1 MARRA
6 AQRRNPWSARANL
19 NLASNPSGGYR
30 AFLALSGIAAAALL
44 VAAVQL
50 VVQFAGSSGP
60 PEALLSQERQLAE
73 LQRSLARQGAEA
85 GAKIDA
91 AGTAEILDRTV
102 FLNDLLIRKGISW
115 TRTFLDLEQVLPP
128 EVRVLTIQ
136 PEVAYHDRIRLD
148 MTVSAKQPA
157 DFIGFLKT
165 LEESDLF
172 GSPALRG
179 SAPPTESDPTFHYE
193 LAVEYGQQL

>member
-1 MARRA
+1 MARSGA
-6 AQRRNPWSARANL
+6 PGRNPRSARGNL

-30 AFLALSGIAAAALL
+30 AFLALSCVAAAALL
-44 VAAVQL
+44 VTAVQL

-60 PEALLSQERQLAE
+60 PEALLSQEREMAE
-73 LQRSLARQGAEA
+73 LQLNLARQGSEA
-85 GAKIDA
+85 DAKIDA
-91 AGTAEILDRTV
+91 ARTAEILDRTV

-136 PEVAYHDRIRLD
+136 PEVAYHDRILLD
-148 MTVSAKQPA
+148 MTVSAKRPA

-165 LEESDLF
+165 LEESGLF
-172 GSPALRG
+172 GSPVLRG

>member
-1 MARRA
+1 MARSGA
-6 AQRRNPWSARANL
+6 SRRNPRSARANL

-30 AFLALSGIAAAALL
+30 AFLALSCIVAAALL
-44 VAAVQL
+44 VTAVQL

-60 PEALLSQERQLAE
+60 PEALLSQEREMAE
-73 LQRSLARQGAEA
+73 LQRSLARQGSEA
-85 GAKIDA
+85 DAKIDA
-91 AGTAEILDRTV
+91 ARTAEILDRTV

-136 PEVAYHDRIRLD
+136 PEVAYHDRILLD
-148 MTVSAKQPA
+148 MTVSAKRPA

-165 LEESDLF
+165 LEESGLF

>member
-1 MARRA
+1 MARLSARG
-6 AQRRNPWSARANL
+6 RSPWSAKANL

-30 AFLALSGIAAAALL
+30 AFLALSGVAAAALL

-60 PEALLSQERQLAE
+60 PEALLSQERQMAE
-73 LQRSLARQGAEA
+73 LQRSLGRQGAEA
-85 GAKIDA
+85 GAKIGA
-91 AGTAEILDRTV
+91 ADTAEILDRTV

-136 PEVAYHDRIRLD
+136 PEVAYHDRILLD

-165 LEESDLF
+165 LEESGLF

>member
-1 MARRA
+1 MARLS
-6 AQRRNPWSARANL
+6 AQRRNPWSAKANL

-30 AFLALSGIAAAALL
+30 AFLALSCIAAAALL

-60 PEALLSQERQLAE
+60 PEALLSQERQMAE

-91 AGTAEILDRTV
+91 AHTAEILDRTV

-136 PEVAYHDRIRLD
+136 PEVAYHDRILLD

-165 LEESDLF
+165 LEESSLF

>member
-1 MARRA
+1 MARGGS
-6 AQRRNPWSARANL
+6 QRRNPRPATANL
-19 NLASNPSGGYR
+19 NLASNPAGGYR
-30 AFLALSGIAAAALL
+30 AFLALSCVAAVALL
-44 VAAVQL
+44 VTAVQL
-50 VVQFAGSSGP
+50 VVQLAGSSGP
-60 PEALLSQERQLAE
+60 PEALLGQERQMAD

-85 GAKIDA
+85 TAMIEA
-91 AGTAEILDRTV
+91 PRTAEILNRTV

-128 EVRVLTIQ
+128 AVRVLTIQ
-136 PEVAYHDRIRLD
+136 PEVAYHDRILLD

-172 GSPALRG
+172 GSPSLRG

-193 LAVEYGQQL
+193 LAVEYGQQF

>member
-1 MARRA
+1 MARDRS
-6 AQRRNPWSARANL
+6 QRRNLRAARANL
-19 NLASNPSGGYR
+19 NLATNPSGGYR
-30 AFLALSGIAAAALL
+30 AFLALACIVAAALL

-60 PEALLSQERQLAE
+60 PQALLSREREMAE

-85 GAKIDA
+85 DAKIA
-91 AGTAEILDRTV
+91 AARTAEILDRTA

-115 TRTFLDLEQVLPP
+115 TQTFLDLEQVLPP
-128 EVRVLTIQ
+128 AVRVLTIQ
-136 PEVAYHDRIRLD
+136 PEVAYHDRILLD

-157 DFIGFLKT
+157 DFIEFLKT
-165 LEESDLF
+165 LEQSGLF